1 MNVYELPPRTVTHK
15 PSLANNLRTLVL
27 NQRWGPRHSASN
39 REQMAMV
46 LKEPPHISGDQ
57 LGRQAEEKMDF
68 REAVLSFDQPPLTKI
83 DRLLERELAGRPIS
97 FQETDYTPALA
108 ASPFHIAH
116 SYPSLWIVTQLGV
129 SKNDHFLENIKLEK
143 GSALR
148 LFDIDLSLR
157 TFGYT
162 SPTLFCTIDHFICD
176 ELGFMIAK
184 ADTHIFSKAS
194 KYHILTPPPSFTI
207 AIPKQFV
214 RPADRTYK
222 SNQATFGQHFYQKP
236 SGRRVFQLPPRDW
249 EGNPDWEVP
258 GKKDIERWYRREQR
272 EMAKHWEAHG
282 KDMANKEDWTF
293 I

>member
-1 MNVYELPPRTVTHK
+1 MNIYELPPHTVTHK
-15 PSLANNLRTLVL
+15 PTLTNNLCNLVL
-27 NQRWGPRHSASN
+27 NQCWGPCHSASN
-39 REQMAMV
+39 REKMAMV
-46 LKEPPHISGDQ
+46 LKEPPRISGDQ

-83 DRLLERELAGRPIS
+83 DHFLERELAGQPIL
-97 FQETDYTPALA
+97 FQEINYTPALA
-108 ASPFHIAH
+108 ASPFHISH
-116 SYPSLWIVTQLGV
+116 SYPLLWIVTQLGV

-162 SPTLFCTIDHFICD
+162 SPTLFCTINHFICD

-184 ADTHIFSKAS
+184 ANTHIFSKTS
-194 KYHILTPPPSFTI
+194 KYHILMPPPSFTI

-214 RPADRTYK
+214 CPVDRTYK

-236 SGRRVFQLPPRDW
+236 SGVKNILFLNIPSF
-249 EGNPDWEVP
+249 
-258 GKKDIERWYRREQR
+258 Y
-272 EMAKHWEAHG
+272 M
-282 KDMANKEDWTF
+282 
-293 I
+293 